1 MKKYTKKQIQEAI
14 AYWEEQMAK
23 GDYREADEAALREG
37 DGEELRADLERLQAH
52 SSDRDG
58 ALEFVEGGGTCVYQY
73 DTDRWNGEPRAITPD
88 RARALLRDSRWKFGD
103 RMWNLHKLKY
113 GIWTGED
120 GQRRVA
126 LFFTETG
133 GSFMC

>member
-1 MKKYTKKQIQEAI
+1 MN
-14 AYWEEQMAK
+14 
-23 GDYREADEAALREG
+23 EAAPTLY
-37 DGEELRADLERLQAH
+37 EEDEERALQVDLERLRAH

-58 ALEFVEGGGTCVYQY
+58 AREFVEGGGTCVYQY
-73 DTDRWNGEPRAITPD
+73 DTDRWSGEPKTITAD
-88 RARALLRDSRWKFGD
+88 RARVLLRDSRWKFGD
-103 RMWNLHKLKY
+103 RMWNLYKLKY

-120 GQRRVA
+120 GQRCVA